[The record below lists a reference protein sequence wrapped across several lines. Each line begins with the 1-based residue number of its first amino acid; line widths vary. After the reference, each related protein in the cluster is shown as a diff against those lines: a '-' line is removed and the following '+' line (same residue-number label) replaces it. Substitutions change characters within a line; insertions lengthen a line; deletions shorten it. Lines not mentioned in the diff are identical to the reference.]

1 MENTP
6 ERKTGTNRV
15 REWGGREKIVR
26 ESDRKRRYIERER
39 EKIT

>member
-15 REWGGREKIVR
+15 REWGGEREDSERAIGR
-26 ESDRKRRYIERER
+26 EDTLRERER
-39 EKIT
+39 R